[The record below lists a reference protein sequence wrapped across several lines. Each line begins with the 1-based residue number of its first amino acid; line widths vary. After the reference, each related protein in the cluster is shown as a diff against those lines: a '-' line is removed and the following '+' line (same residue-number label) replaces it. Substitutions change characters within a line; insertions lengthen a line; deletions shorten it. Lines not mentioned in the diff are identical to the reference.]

1 MIAYEAIHQRL
12 REDGWAQ
19 LSAATAGFPD
29 EAGTIERLSPT
40 LVNDPRGPGKMHSRD
55 IIGYDR
61 YRAYDDSAPGWVG
74 HNVFEKPS
82 VAHVDGT
89 DDYSRFWLLSTPG
102 GHYTMKAVIGLCRPW
117 LKPRGFITA
126 DYFRYSPGV
135 EVHAHRDGFG
145 DIVIIWILNRKCEGA
160 NSFLI
165 GVEGHEMVSTPLGT
179 GEVLIFRDS
188 LFQHGVTM
196 LTSGE
201 RDALIFITLKDD
213 A

>member
-1 MIAYEAIHQRL
+1 MIAYEAIHRQL
-12 REDGWAQ
+12 RKDGWAKF
-19 LSAATAGFPD
+19 SAAKAGFPD
-29 EAGTIERLSPT
+29 EASMIERLSPT
-40 LVNDPRGPGKMHSRD
+40 LVHDPRGPSKMHSRD

-61 YRAYDDSAPGWVG
+61 YHSHDDSSPGWVG
-74 HNVFEKPS
+74 HNIFEKPS

-89 DDYSRFWLLSTPG
+89 DDYSRFLLLSAPS

-117 LKPRGFITA
+117 LTPRGFITA

-135 EVHAHRDGFG
+135 EVNAHRDGFG
-145 DIVIIWILNRKCEGA
+145 DIVIIWILNRECKGA
-160 NSFLI
+160 GNYLI
-165 GVEGHEMVSTPLGT
+165 SANGHATVNTQLDT

-188 LFQHGVTM
+188 LFHHGVTM